1 MSVHKNW
8 LRKPLGFSLLE
19 LMVVVAILGIL
30 ATVAVPRF
38 NIFRSRA
45 RQSEAKSNLGII
57 FTLQESFA
65 IDHEK
70 YYDGKSATW
79 GGTKMN
85 TIATRYGYAGAGKDG
100 CSQGRSRNKMGF
112 RMANCAKA
120 RYGYFINGGGENGF
134 LAIAYGA
141 SDVVGDKRIF
151 PGCAGDKPST
161 SKKAVDSTGTITGC
175 ITTNATG
182 HVTAGDTFTTGD
194 AWCMDE
200 RRELRNYR
208 DITEFCL
215 N

>member
-1 MSVHKNW
+1 MDTRKHW
-8 LRKPLGFSLLE
+8 LRKPRGFSLLE
-19 LMVVVAILGIL
+19 LMVVVAIIGIL

-45 RQSEAKSNLGII
+45 RQAEAKSNLGVI

-65 IDHEK
+65 IDHER
-70 YYDGKSATW
+70 YYDGDSNTW
-79 GGTKMN
+79 GGVDMN
-85 TIATRYGYAGAGKDG
+85 TNGSRYGYGGSGSDG
-100 CSQGRSRNKMGF
+100 CVVGRSRNKMGF

-151 PGCAGDKPST
+151 PGCVGDQPNT
-161 SKKAVDSTGTITGC
+161 AKAADATTGTITGC
-175 ITTNATG
+175 AVGNALG
-182 HVTAGDTFTTGD
+182 RVAGQDTFASGD